1 MTCLVDLLSPEVAE
15 STAALLAD
23 LNVRVDVPDA
33 QTCCGQPAFNAGYPS
48 VARRTARTLLEAFDR
63 STTVVA
69 PSGSCA
75 AMIRLHLPRL
85 FEGTREAD
93 RARELA
99 SKTFELSEFLVDVLG
114 VERIAGVFPST
125 VAYHDSCHGL
135 RGLRLGDQGRRLLT
149 GIEGLRLVEME
160 RSDTCCGFG
169 GTFSIRLPEL
179 ATAMADDELARARA
193 VGADVLVG
201 GDTGCLMH
209 LAGRA
214 ARTGGPR
221 PMHLALLLAEARGL
235 RASPAP

>member
-1 MTCLVDLLSPEVAE
+1 VTCLVDLLYPEIAE

-23 LNVRVDVPDA
+23 LGLGVDVPPA

-48 VARRTARTLLEAFDR
+48 AARRTARTLLEAFEG
-63 STTVVA
+63 SETVVA

-85 FEGTREAD
+85 FGGTRDEESAL
-93 RARELA
+93 ELA
-99 SKTFELSEFLVDVLG
+99 AKTFELSEFLVDVLG
-114 VERIAGVFPST
+114 ADRIAGVFPST
-125 VAYHDSCHGL
+125 AAYHDSCHGL
-135 RGLRLGDQGRRLLT
+135 RGLRLGDQGRRLLR
-149 GIEGLRLVEME
+149 GIGGLRLVEMD
-160 RSDTCCGFG
+160 RSDSCCGFG
-169 GTFSIRLPEL
+169 GAFSIRLPEL

-201 GDTGCLMH
+201 GDAGCLMH

-221 PMHLALLLAEARGL
+221 PMHLAVLLAEARGL
-235 RASPAP
+235 RAPAGP